1 MATNYIG
8 IKLGSTVTCIYK
20 SGNGIVLKEPSLIAM
35 PTNVK
40 NKEVKAIG
48 HDAKRLIGKVS
59 ENITIFSPIANGVI
73 QYEELAVL
81 MLKGFL
87 KKIFPIKTL
96 GQNIKAV
103 VTVPLGLSPA
113 EKKQFEIVCFK
124 AGIADVDIVPDIV
137 SFAVG
142 SGLDIKSGVS
152 NLIVNIGGDT
162 TNIGVVCNY
171 SVIQGYG
178 LTIGGNIIS
187 VAIAKYIEDA
197 HNFEIGVPAAEQL
210 KTEICSLFEN
220 FSASKEL
227 VGINKKNQLKEKF
240 VINASELYPIVKNY
254 YEKIAEALRSII
266 DSCDPAVISDIEKN
280 GICFYGGGTNIIGF
294 EKFMFERTKFKIR
307 VFDIPKLNVL
317 GTGELINNPQ
327 LLKRITKNN

>member
-8 IKLGSTVTCIYK
+8 IKLGSTLTCIYK

-40 NKEVKAIG
+40 NKEVKAVG
-48 HDAKRLIGKVS
+48 SDAKKLIGKVS
-59 ENITIFSPIANGVI
+59 DNITIFSPIANGVV

-81 MLKGFL
+81 MLKSFL

-96 GQNIKAV
+96 GQNIKAIL
-103 VTVPLGLSPA
+103 TVPLGLSPA

-124 AGIADVDIVPDIV
+124 AGIADVYIVPDII
-137 SFAVG
+137 SFAIG
-142 SGLDIKSGVS
+142 SGTDIKSGVS

-162 TNIGVVCNY
+162 TNIGVVCNH
-171 SVIQGYG
+171 SVISGYG

-197 HNFEIGVPAAEQL
+197 HGFEIGVPTAEEL

-227 VGINKKNQLKEKF
+227 VGINKKTGLKDK
-240 VINASELYPIVKNY
+240 ITITASELYPIIKNY
-254 YEKIAEALRSII
+254 YGKIAEALCSILE
-266 DSCDPAVISDIEKN
+266 SCDPAVISDITKN
-280 GICFYGGGTNIIGF
+280 GILFYGGATNIIGF
-294 EKFMFERTKFKIR
+294 DKFMYERTKFKIK
-307 VFDIPKLNVL
+307 VFDIQKLNIL

-327 LLKRITKNN
+327 LLKRITKSN

>member
-8 IKLGSTVTCIYK
+8 IKMGSTITCIYK

-35 PTNVK
+35 PTNTK

-48 HDAKRLIGKVS
+48 TDAKKLIGRVS
-59 ENITIFSPIANGVI
+59 NNITIFSPIANGVV

-87 KKIFPIKTL
+87 KKIFPIKSL

-103 VTVPLGLSPA
+103 LTVPLGLSPA

-124 AGIADVDIVPDIV
+124 AGIADVYIVPDVIA
-137 SFAVG
+137 FTLG
-142 SGLDIKSGVS
+142 SGIDIKSETS
-152 NLIVNIGGDT
+152 RLIVNIGGDT
-162 TNIGVVCNY
+162 TNIAVISNH
-171 SVIQGYG
+171 SVIHGYG

-197 HNFEIGVPAAEQL
+197 HGFEIGVPAAEQI
-210 KTEICSLFEN
+210 KNEICSLFEN
-220 FSASKEL
+220 FTASKEI
-227 VGINKKNQLKEKF
+227 VGINKKTMLKDKL
-240 VINASELYPIVKNY
+240 VVSATELYPIVKNY
-254 YEKIAEALRSII
+254 YEKIAEAVCSVLQ
-266 DSCDPAVISDIEKN
+266 SCDPQIVSDIAKN
-280 GICFYGGGTNIIGF
+280 GICYYGGSTYIIGF
-294 EKFMFERTKFKIR
+294 EKFMFERTKFKTKVYEIQ
-307 VFDIPKLNVL
+307 KLNVM

-327 LLKRITKNN
+327 LLKRIIKNN